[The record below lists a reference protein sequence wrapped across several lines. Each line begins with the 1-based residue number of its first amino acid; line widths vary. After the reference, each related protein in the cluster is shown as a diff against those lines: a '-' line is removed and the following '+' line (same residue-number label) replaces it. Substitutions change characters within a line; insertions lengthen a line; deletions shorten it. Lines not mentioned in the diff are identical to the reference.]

1 VKEHFGRAAIAV
13 LTAMPLSGCVDSVGP
28 ILTDSQQIFG
38 PKVRVQLYTLRKGYA
53 EDPEQARF
61 VWNGTHY
68 VRTGGGLRDVASFSV
83 HPFEDGDFIIQEVP
97 MKRPHITEYA
107 LLHKIADGVYQVQ
120 PIDEEDADAAT
131 RAAHCSKGDKKE
143 PSPCRI
149 RAREQLLA
157 FAHATAAR
165 KKQDGVLAIR
175 LPEASRRGR

>member
-1 VKEHFGRAAIAV
+1 VKEHFGRAATVA
-13 LTAMPLSGCVDSVGP
+13 LAAMSLSGCVDSVGP

-83 HPFEDGDFIIQEVP
+83 HPFEGGDFIIQEVP
-97 MKRPHITEYA
+97 VKRPHITEYA
-107 LLHKIADGVYQVQ
+107 LLHKVADATYQVQ

-131 RAAHCSKGDKKE
+131 RAAHCGKGDKKD

-149 RAREQLLA
+149 RTREQLFA

-165 KKQDGVLAIR
+165 KKQDGALAIR
-175 LPEASRRGR
+175 LPDTSSNRR